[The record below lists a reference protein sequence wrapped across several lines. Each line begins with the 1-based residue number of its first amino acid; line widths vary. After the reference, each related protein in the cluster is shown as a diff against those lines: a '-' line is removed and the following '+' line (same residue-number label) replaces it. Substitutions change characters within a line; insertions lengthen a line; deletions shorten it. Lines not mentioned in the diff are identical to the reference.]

1 MSQHRT
7 GKRIAVTPA
16 RAVVLELLHHA
27 RKASSLPLAK
37 TMNLE
42 AILEPRKTAGVSW
55 TALFLKAYGLTALE
69 HPELRRAFIPY
80 PTKHFYEH
88 PDSIAAI
95 LVEREWQGE
104 NVVLGGRLRA
114 PEERALVDIDVTLRE
129 FRERPVWDVNYFRQ
143 TLRLGQ
149 LPAFVRR
156 FVFWHSLYLSGAWRA
171 KRFGTFMISS
181 LGNLGVEQFHPL
193 TFLTT
198 YLTYGPIGPTGDVTV
213 KIIYDHRVLDGLTV
227 ARALGTLEAML
238 VGPILA
244 ELQAGSARAR
254 LSVPD

>member
-1 MSQHRT
+1 MLPSIR
-7 GKRIAVTPA
+7 GKRIAVSPA

-27 RKASSLPLAK
+27 RKSPSLPLAK
-37 TMNLE
+37 TMHLGP
-42 AILEPRKTAGVSW
+42 LLMPRKAAGVSW
-55 TALFLKAYGLTALE
+55 TALFVKAYGLTALE

-80 PTKHFYEH
+80 PRKHYYEH
-88 PDSIAAI
+88 PESSAAI

-104 NVVLGGRLRA
+104 NAVLGGRLRA
-114 PEERALVDIDVTLRE
+114 PEERRLADIDEVLRD

-143 TLRLGQ
+143 TLRLGR

-198 YLTYGPIGPTGDVTV
+198 YLTYGPIDAAGDVTV
-213 KIIYDHRVLDGLTV
+213 KIIYDHRVLDGRTV
-227 ARALGTLEAML
+227 ARALGTLEETL
-238 VGPILA
+238 TGPVLA
-244 ELQAGSARAR
+244 EVRAGSGIQNKK
-254 LSVPD
+254 S